1 MAVWHLDVDS
11 THPGGEVASKGTTVR
26 CLKSY
31 VNWVQT
37 VVRQVGLYL
46 LALRR
51 RNPRLVTKAVHSTQ
65 GFEWS
70 NQWWICCGSKNEPKQ
85 ISYVTNGEVLKANK
99 YETSSKIPIDSQP
112 TVEDDNVD
120 R

>member
-46 LALRR
+46 LTV
-51 RNPRLVTKAVHSTQ
+51 RLEKSKVKEKPGMVTKAVHSTQ

-70 NQWWICCGSKNEPKQ
+70 NQWWICCTKKKNGKQ
-85 ISYVTNGEVLKANK
+85 SSYVTNGEVLKANK
-99 YETSSKIPIDSQP
+99 YETSSKTQSI
-112 TVEDDNVD
+112 V
-120 R
+120 

>member
-11 THPGGEVASKGTTVR
+11 TQPGGVVASKGTTVR

-46 LALRR
+46 LMEVGLEETSAI
-51 RNPRLVTKAVHSTQ
+51 STQ
-65 GFEWS
+65 GLS
-70 NQWWICCGSKNEPKQ
+70 LDNQWWICCSKE
-85 ISYVTNGEVLKANK
+85 
-99 YETSSKIPIDSQP
+99 SK
-112 TVEDDNVD
+112 
-120 R
+120 

>member
-11 THPGGEVASKGTTVR
+11 TQPGGVVASKGTTVR

-46 LALRR
+46 LTVKLRG
-51 RNPRLVTKAVHSTQ
+51 A
-65 GFEWS
+65 
-70 NQWWICCGSKNEPKQ
+70 KNDEELC
-85 ISYVTNGEVLKANK
+85 S
-99 YETSSKIPIDSQP
+99 
-112 TVEDDNVD
+112 
-120 R
+120 